1 MFSRIMP
8 PSGPPRILALAQ
20 LTNSI
25 GDGAYYVCSAL
36 YFIRIVGLSPTE
48 VGFGLT
54 LGWAV
59 GFVAG
64 VPLGHLAD
72 RRGPRGTAVLLAVAT
87 AAAVGSFLF
96 VRSFPLFVLVACLY
110 AISQCGLAAARQA
123 LLAGLV
129 DRARRTGVRAHLQ
142 ATVNAGLAVGAAFG
156 GAALHLDTPAAYLTV
171 LAMDALSFLF
181 SALILLRL
189 APVPATPAAGAG
201 EPVLAVLRDRPYA
214 LISLLNMIAL
224 LNMPLLSLV
233 IPLWIVQRTQA
244 PSWTVAALLVL
255 NTLGVVLFQ
264 VRVARRVSDLETAA
278 RSVRRAGA
286 VLLASCVV
294 FALSSA
300 GSSAWVAGL
309 VLLVAAC
316 LQVLG
321 EMMQASGA
329 WEIGFDL
336 APAGKQGQYQGF
348 FGSGAAVARMLGPL
362 LLTTLIVTWGTP
374 GWLVLGGLFL
384 LSGLAMGPAV
394 RWALRTRRPD
404 PGAEPEGARVV
415 F

>member
-8 PSGPPRILALAQ
+8 SSGPPRVLALAQ
-20 LTNSI
+20 LANSI

-36 YFIRIVGLSPTE
+36 YFTRIVGLSPTQ
-48 VGFGLT
+48 VGFALT

-72 RRGPRGTAVLLAVAT
+72 RRGPRGTAALLAVAT
-87 AAAVGSFLF
+87 ATAVGSFLF
-96 VRSFPLFVLVACLY
+96 VRSFPVFVVVACLY
-110 AISQCGLAAARQA
+110 ATSQCGLAAARQA

-129 DRARRTGVRAHLQ
+129 DRARRTRIRAYLQ
-142 ATVNAGLAVGAAFG
+142 ATVNAGLAVGAALG
-156 GAALHLDTPAAYLTV
+156 GAALHLDTRAAYLTV
-171 LAMDALSFLF
+171 LAMDALSFLL

-189 APVPATPAAGAG
+189 PPVPPTAAAPAG
-201 EPVLAVLRDRPYA
+201 EPALAVLRDRPYA
-214 LISLLNMIAL
+214 LVSLLNMVAL

-233 IPLWIVQRTQA
+233 IPLWIVQRTEA
-244 PSWTVAALLVL
+244 PSWTVSALLVL
-255 NTLGVVLFQ
+255 NTLGVTLFQ
-264 VRVARRVSDLETAA
+264 VRVARRVTDLRSAA

-286 VLLASCVV
+286 VLLAACAV

-300 GSSAWVAGL
+300 WSSAWAAAL

-316 LQVLG
+316 LQVFG
-321 EMMQASGA
+321 EMAHASGS
-329 WEIGFDL
+329 WEIGFGL
-336 APAGKQGQYQGF
+336 APAGRQGQYQGF

-362 LLTTLIVTWGTP
+362 LLTTLILTWGTP

-384 LSGLAMGPAV
+384 LSGLATGPAV
-394 RWALRTRRPD
+394 RWALRTRR
-404 PGAEPEGARVV
+404 AEPAAEEVPG
-415 F
+415 